1 MAQPSMPLH
10 AGVRLD
16 PVLDHDLGASAH
28 ADVEPIPWKTGKVGV
43 VAGIDAVTWAAPGEA
58 AAVTPAIPVASTPP
72 AAVAT
77 TAAVA
82 TPGAPLAA
90 KAPAKPKK
98 RLPGS
103 GIPPRRIAVILKW
116 ARRISQVGFFA
127 LFMYFLFQTAF
138 RGSFA
143 ARADAPVRLPLPG
156 RGVPSRRPVRR
167 AR

>member
-1 MAQPSMPLH
+1 MASPATPQH

-16 PVLDHDLGASAH
+16 PSLAEGTMPAHTSH

-43 VAGIDAVTWAAPGEA
+43 VAGIDAVTWASTQAPA
-58 AAVTPAIPVASTPP
+58 PAPAQASASASAPV
-72 AAVAT
+72 
-77 TAAVA
+77 
-82 TPGAPLAA
+82 AA

-98 RLPGS
+98 KLPGS

-127 LFMYFLFQTAF
+127 LFMYFLFQTTF

-143 ARADAPVRLPLPG
+143 ARADQPVRLPLPVEG
-156 RGVPSRRPVRR
+156 FLLADPFVLR
-167 AR
+167 